1 MTRTR
6 FAPSPTGLIH
16 LGNAR
21 TALFNALLA
30 RRDHG
35 AFILRI
41 EDTDRERSR
50 REHEAALMEDL
61 AWLGLVWDEGPDRG
75 GPHAPYR
82 QSQRG
87 ERHHALLQA
96 LVERRQ
102 AYPCFCTPEALEA
115 ERREQRTRGLPPRYS
130 GRCARLDPAE
140 AARRVA
146 AGEPHTLR
154 FRVPTGREITWDDL
168 VRGPQRIAS
177 ATLGDFVLRRTDGG
191 VAFFFAN
198 AVDDAEM
205 AVSHVLR
212 GEDHLANTPRQLL
225 ILEAL
230 ELPAPC
236 YGHLPLIVDED
247 GRPLSKRSGALA
259 LAELRERGYLPVA
272 VVNHL
277 ARLGHRY
284 PDERLLDLDA
294 LARDFDPAA
303 IHRAPARHQPQALDH
318 WQRLAVDAL
327 DDRSWW
333 QWAGQGVA
341 ERVPEAE
348 RAAFL
353 EAVRPNCLFPHEAGE
368 WAEIIYHR
376 PEPSGSEAR
385 RALESA
391 GPEFFCAAVAAL
403 RAHPDDPKAFLAAL
417 KTATGAKGKALF
429 LPLRLALTGRPH
441 GPELGHL
448 LRLLGPRAEERLAA
462 HCHGN

>member
-30 RRDHG
+30 RRDGG

-50 REHEAALMEDL
+50 PEYETALIEDL
-61 AWLGLVWDEGPDRG
+61 AWLGLGWDEGPDRG
-75 GPHAPYR
+75 GPHGPYR
-82 QSQRG
+82 QSQRS
-87 ERHHALLQA
+87 ERHHALLRG
-96 LVERRQ
+96 LVERGH
-102 AYPCFCTPEALEA
+102 AYPCFCSPEALEA
-115 ERREQRTRGLPPRYS
+115 ERRAQRAQGQPPRYS
-130 GRCARLDPAE
+130 GRCARLDPGE

-154 FRVPTGREITWDDL
+154 FRVPHGREIAWDDL
-168 VRGPQRIAS
+168 VRGPQRIDS
-177 ATLGDFVLRRTDGG
+177 TTLGDFVLRRTDGG

-198 AVDDAEM
+198 AVDDADM

-225 ILEAL
+225 ILQAL
-230 ELPAPC
+230 GLPAPR
-236 YGHLPLIVDED
+236 YGHLPLIVGED

-259 LAELRERGYLPVA
+259 VAELRERGYLPAA

-284 PDERLLDLDA
+284 PDEQLLDLDA

-303 IHRAPARHQPQALDH
+303 IHRAPARHQSQTLDH

-327 DDRSWW
+327 DDQSWW
-333 QWAGQGVA
+333 QWVGPGVA
-341 ERVPEAE
+341 ERVPEVD

-353 EAVRPNCLFPHEAGE
+353 QAVRPNCLFPHQAGE

-376 PEPSGSEAR
+376 PEAPDIEAR
-385 RALESA
+385 QVLEAA
-391 GPEFFCAAVAAL
+391 GPGFFCAAVEAL
-403 RAHPDDPKAFLAAL
+403 RAHRDDPKAFLAAL
-417 KTATGAKGKALF
+417 KAATGAKGKGLF